1 MSGGTTAAV
10 YTLAAVA
17 AAGTAY
23 SVYEGERSAAAQE
36 RAQNQAKESALKQEQ
51 QADQAMNKA
60 NQKKPD
66 TASALSSAQQ
76 SGKAGA
82 SGTMLTGPTGVDPNQ
97 LSLGKS
103 TLLGL

>member
-1 MSGGTTAAV
+1 MSGVALGIAAAAAV
-10 YTLAAVA
+10 V
-17 AAGTAY
+17 GTGY
-23 SVYEGERSAAAQE
+23 SIYNGERAASAQSD
-36 RAQNQAKESALKQEQ
+36 AQNQAKDAATKQEQ

-82 SGTMLTGPTGVDPNQ
+82 SGTMLTGPAGVDPNQ

-103 TLLGL
+103 TLLGQ